1 MPERTAIPTGALTD
15 PQPPRRARR
24 SLGRRMLSIAVRG
37 PLGCASFLLGMLGV
51 LLVSL
56 PWLLSAELPSL
67 AEGLLELGFPA
78 DFQVQGGRLRW
89 LDRQG
94 LSATANDGQGR
105 TWLRAELDAPG
116 LVRWIGVGP
125 LLGGGPWN
133 LGRVEA
139 TLTADLERD
148 AEGRWVWD
156 LPLEDPGRSE
166 PRVEVQGGP
175 RWRTSGLRG
184 PISGQLLLRVPR
196 LSVVDHRPGGPASA
210 LVLRDLLLEG
220 ELEPGSRT
228 TLRLNGEASAPGRS
242 PIEGIVDLG
251 PQPLD
256 LEARFPFDSLE
267 LEVATLPVD
276 WVDRFLGIGGW
287 AAAAIG
293 DEARVTLE
301 AATDAERQVMRGRV
315 RVDGEFGRVDLPI
328 EVDERG
334 WRLQPEQTALLEVR
348 DPGRV
353 VRGPLVERLPA
364 AYDLGLDAAPLV
376 LSLDLV
382 DWTSA
387 APDGVEVGGIAGW
400 VAGLALEGSLE
411 VGPGSL
417 RRSDS
422 AEALQWAD
430 ARASFGVARRARPGL
445 NARVA
450 LRGGGSL
457 AGDLL
462 AEPLSEHLGAQG
474 SSDAVLW
481 RGRVQLSE
489 VPESVLDGWVSADG
503 LVAAV
508 LGGAVSGEVEIQPEA
523 GAPGAF
529 AISAEARAPHAELS
543 LGGRLGDGSLSATDG
558 SAPLSVAFD
567 LTPLSSPR
575 LVGPLVPL
583 LAEVRKPTGE
593 SRARLE
599 LERFVLPLDGDLA
612 SLAGS
617 LRLDLGRVRVEL
629 SSGLERL
636 FPGEIESSPGALR
649 LGLAGGVAS
658 YEDVT
663 LDLGG
668 ERLPLIGTVDL
679 RSGAL
684 ELATEVPLAAL
695 GAESAQLDSQG
706 AIRVP
711 VRIGGRP
718 PEVALEVQT
727 ADLGAEVQA
736 LLEAEAQAELERM
749 ERLLP
754 LDPEAL
760 RGILKGWLGDG

>member
-1 MPERTAIPTGALTD
+1 MPERTAIPTGAVTD

-24 SLGRRMLSIAVRG
+24 SLGRRVLSIAVRG
-37 PLGCASFLLGMLGV
+37 PLGCASFLLGMIGV
-51 LLVSL
+51 LLLSL
-56 PWLLSAELPSL
+56 PWLLSAELPTL
-67 AEGLLELGFPA
+67 AEGLLELGLPT

-89 LDRQG
+89 IDRQG
-94 LSATANDGQGR
+94 LSVTSTDGQGR

-116 LVRWIGVGP
+116 LVRWVGIGP
-125 LLGGGPWN
+125 MLGGGPWD

-139 TLTADLERD
+139 TVTADLERD
-148 AEGRWVWD
+148 VEGRWVWD
-156 LPLEDPGRSE
+156 LPPEDPSRSE
-166 PRVEVQGGP
+166 PRVEVEGGP
-175 RWRTSGLRG
+175 RWKNSALLG
-184 PISGQLLLRVPR
+184 PISAQLLLRVPR

-228 TLRLNGEASAPGRS
+228 ILRLNGQASAPGRA
-242 PIEGIVDLG
+242 PIEGVVDLG

-256 LEARFPFDSLE
+256 FEARFPFDSIELE
-267 LEVATLPVD
+267 LATLSVD

-301 AATDAERQVMRGRV
+301 AATDSERQVMRGRV

-334 WRLQPEQTALLEVR
+334 WRLQAEQTALLEVR

-353 VRGPLVERLPA
+353 VRGPLGDRMPA
-364 AYDLGLDAAPLV
+364 AALLGLDAAPLL

-382 DWTSA
+382 DWTPA
-387 APDGVEVGGIAGW
+387 GVDDVGADGLVSW

-417 RRSDS
+417 RRSES
-422 AEALQWAD
+422 TAALEWTD
-430 ARASFGVARRARPGL
+430 ARATFGVARRARPGL
-445 NARVA
+445 NAEVA

-462 AEPLSEHLGAQG
+462 AEPLSELLGSQG

-489 VPESVLDGWVSADG
+489 VPEGALDGWVSAEG

-529 AISAEARAPHAELS
+529 LLSAEARAPHAVLS
-543 LGGRLGDGSLSATDG
+543 LGGRLGEGFLSATGD
-558 SAPLSVAFD
+558 SPPLALAFD

-583 LAEVRKPTGE
+583 LAEVRKPDGE
-593 SRARLE
+593 ARARLE
-599 LERFVLPLDGDLA
+599 LERFVLPLDGDVG
-612 SLAGS
+612 SLAGE
-617 LRLDLGRVRVEL
+617 LQLDLGRVRVEL
-629 SSGLERL
+629 GSGLERL
-636 FPGEIESSPGALR
+636 FPGEIESRPGALR
-649 LGLAGGVAS
+649 LGLADGVAS
-658 YEDVT
+658 YEEVV
-663 LDLGG
+663 LGVG
-668 ERLPLIGTVDL
+668 DERLPLVGTVDL

-684 ELATEVPLAAL
+684 DLATEVPLAAL
-695 GAESAQLDSQG
+695 GAESARLDPDG

-711 VRIGGRP
+711 VRLGGRP
-718 PEVALEVQT
+718 PDVALEVET
-727 ADLGAEVQA
+727 AGLGAEVRA
-736 LLEAEAQAELERM
+736 LLEAEAEAELRRL

-754 LDPEAL
+754 VDPEAL